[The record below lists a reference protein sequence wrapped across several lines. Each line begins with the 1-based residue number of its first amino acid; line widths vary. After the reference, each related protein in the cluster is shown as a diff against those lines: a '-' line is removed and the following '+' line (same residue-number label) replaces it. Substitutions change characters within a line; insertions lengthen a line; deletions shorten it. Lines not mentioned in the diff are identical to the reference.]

1 MCICLNIYK
10 MNRLGLNIYNLIR
23 LGQNIYNPT
32 KLGLTHL
39 YSDEVRFKNL

>member
-39 YSDEVRFKNL
+39 YSDKVRFKNL